1 MKILQLRFK
10 NINSLSGDN
19 EIDFTH
25 PSFSSEGLF
34 AITGNTGAGKSSIL
48 DAIVLALYGKTPR
61 VEISASENAVMTR
74 GEKDCYSEIVFEVSG
89 KQWKASW
96 QQEKNRNGNLKPVHR
111 RIADADN
118 RIVADQVRACDAKI
132 VEIVGLTFEQFT
144 KVILLAQGSFAA
156 FLQAKPNEKGELL
169 EQMTGTEIYGEIS
182 RRVFERN
189 KTENRILEK
198 IALELE
204 AFRPLSEEETR
215 SLDEAFKE
223 AEQHKN
229 QAEAV
234 LLTTEQA
241 RVWKTGM
248 LRLESEISEIRQK
261 LPELEIQVT
270 ETDKVYRESQARL
283 EHSKVSQK
291 NMVPILKRV
300 RELDTQLAEKNKT
313 KRPIVEKS
321 QQLADRLSSIGKE
334 IEKQE
339 KLRRVYEKELH
350 AKQLWVQSHGAY
362 EALVSD
368 FALIE
373 TQGKQLSVY
382 DEELKGLYFEISALE
397 EALETLTL
405 KSEKQ
410 ALSLSEKEEDWAKG
424 TSQLHQLKAKMEA
437 LAEGKSV
444 NVLLEEKQ
452 RITDEGLRL
461 KERIAL
467 EEQWG
472 AALNAKQDLICKEE
486 KLLTSKSDLE
496 KNIKVQKETA
506 VRLEDKIKLL
516 EENLL
521 LIRTVQSLEPHR
533 HRLKEGEACP
543 LCGAL
548 EHPFA
553 QGIEPRTDEKES
565 ELKVL
570 KQEWQKVDVQLRAD
584 NERLAKLNSDLEHA
598 RQNLTKEEQHCAD
611 LVEKRE
617 AFQEEIHWETEK
629 PKEGQP
635 LVEALEQ
642 LILKKRQR
650 LKVLNETIEGVYQM
664 EREVTLLR
672 DEKLPALLKAKEDV
686 SETLKTSQAEGKLL
700 IQRMEDRKTA
710 LSKLQK
716 KRESQKETF
725 ARSLSFYQAENLS
738 QLRAHL
744 DAWKSHQSQILE
756 HERLISDL
764 LQSVAVARKEEESQS
779 SFLKA
784 QTEELARLNGEIEQ
798 LAGERKELFGDF
810 SADEKERALHAEI
823 HRFETEK
830 SEAEKCRNAAGS
842 LLQQSKAVLQTKI
855 EEYDTLRQQAL
866 TEKTLQEL
874 QDEWD
879 AHKAVAEQWAQTMG
893 ALRQKLQADE
903 ENRRRN
909 AKKLKEKE
917 KQQNLCR
924 RWGALAELI
933 GSSDGKKYRNFA
945 QSLTFEHL
953 VGLANR
959 QLVKISD
966 RYILKRNSL
975 ASNPFDLLVMDRFQ
989 NNEQRTVQN
998 LSGGEKFIVSLALAL
1013 GLAGM
1018 ASKNMRVDTM
1028 FIDEGFGTLDS
1039 DYLDVALSAL
1049 SNLHSEGKTIGVI
1062 SHLSELKERIST
1074 HIEVVA
1080 SGSGRSTIKLVK
1092 N

>member
-61 VEISASENAVMTR
+61 VEISVSENAVMTR

-204 AFRPLSEEETR
+204 AFRPLSEEEIR

-283 EHSKVSQK
+283 EHSKASQK

-373 TQGKQLSVY
+373 TQGNQLSAY

-410 ALSLSEKEEDWAKG
+410 ALSLSEKEEAWAKG

-461 KERIAL
+461 KERIVL

-472 AALNAKQDLICKEE
+472 AALNARQDLICKEE
-486 KLLTSKSDLE
+486 KLLISKSDLE
-496 KNIKVQKETA
+496 KNIKVQKETE
-506 VRLEDKIKLL
+506 VRLEDRINLL

-521 LIRTVQSLEPHR
+521 LIRTVQS
-533 HRLKEGEACP
+533 
-543 LCGAL
+543 
-548 EHPFA
+548 
-553 QGIEPRTDEKES
+553 
-565 ELKVL
+565 
-570 KQEWQKVDVQLRAD
+570 
-584 NERLAKLNSDLEHA
+584 LEHA

-744 DAWKSHQSQILE
+744 GLEKPSKS
-756 HERLISDL
+756 
-764 LQSVAVARKEEESQS
+764 
-779 SFLKA
+779 
-784 QTEELARLNGEIEQ
+784 N
-798 LAGERKELFGDF
+798 
-810 SADEKERALHAEI
+810 
-823 HRFETEK
+823 
-830 SEAEKCRNAAGS
+830 
-842 LLQQSKAVLQTKI
+842 
-855 EEYDTLRQQAL
+855 
-866 TEKTLQEL
+866 
-874 QDEWD
+874 
-879 AHKAVAEQWAQTMG
+879 
-893 ALRQKLQADE
+893 
-903 ENRRRN
+903 
-909 AKKLKEKE
+909 
-917 KQQNLCR
+917 
-924 RWGALAELI
+924 
-933 GSSDGKKYRNFA
+933 
-945 QSLTFEHL
+945 
-953 VGLANR
+953 
-959 QLVKISD
+959 
-966 RYILKRNSL
+966 
-975 ASNPFDLLVMDRFQ
+975 
-989 NNEQRTVQN
+989 
-998 LSGGEKFIVSLALAL
+998 
-1013 GLAGM
+1013 
-1018 ASKNMRVDTM
+1018 
-1028 FIDEGFGTLDS
+1028 FGT
-1039 DYLDVALSAL
+1039 
-1049 SNLHSEGKTIGVI
+1049 
-1062 SHLSELKERIST
+1062 
-1074 HIEVVA
+1074 
-1080 SGSGRSTIKLVK
+1080 
-1092 N
+1092 